1 LQVVSRDKGCDYED
15 GTWGTDSLFQ
25 TSDVSSISQMLLS
38 LRTRF
43 HGSMVPWAIAEDTM
57 QFQDDELS
65 YALGKQVMGTSLEGD
80 ALLTLRSLVFA
91 DSCRD
96 FRDFPAGTHEM

>member
-1 LQVVSRDKGCDYED
+1 
-15 GTWGTDSLFQ
+15 
-25 TSDVSSISQMLLS
+25 MLLS

-96 FRDFPAGTHEM
+96 FRDFPAGAHEM